1 MRTVF
6 FALLFANLAFFA
18 WSRWVDVPRT
28 PAANEQISRL
38 PRLKLVDELPPS
50 AHPTASNDTNS
61 APPGKCLSVGPF
73 ADVDN
78 SARAAALLQDKGFDP
93 RQRAEAGEMSAGY
106 WVYIGGM
113 KSESDTDKMLVS
125 LERNGIKDA
134 LVMPESADSGRRVS
148 LGLFSERTR
157 AEKRAQ
163 SVRQMGFKAEVAEHY
178 LPGTVYWVDL
188 TLQPGITTVPI
199 QDLLAQGVSSHIAV
213 QPCPAAG
220 QIERP
225 STGPS
230 VPSHGP
236 VTPPPSRTQIAGTPK
251 LP

>member
-1 MRTVF
+1 VRTVF

-106 WVYIGGM
+106 WVYLGGM
-113 KSESDTDKMLVS
+113 KRETDTDKMLVS

-163 SVRQMGFKAEVAEHY
+163 SVRQMGFKAEGHIAFGE
-178 LPGTVYWVDL
+178 
-188 TLQPGITTVPI
+188 PI
-199 QDLLAQGVSSHIAV
+199 EEICALAQSVKADLIVVGHQRRASLAARWWRSSVGASLIEYAPCSVLIAM
-213 QPCPAAG
+213 AA
-220 QIERP
+220 
-225 STGPS
+225 
-230 VPSHGP
+230 
-236 VTPPPSRTQIAGTPK
+236 K
-251 LP
+251 